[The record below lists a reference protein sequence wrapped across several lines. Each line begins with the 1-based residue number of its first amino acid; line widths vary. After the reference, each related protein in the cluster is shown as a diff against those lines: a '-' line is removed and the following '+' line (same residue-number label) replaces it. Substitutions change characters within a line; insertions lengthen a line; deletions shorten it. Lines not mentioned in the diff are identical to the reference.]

1 MVHQYHHLIS
11 SKTFFMILNKPFL
24 LTILL
29 ASSLLSVKAQRT
41 FNSVLTGKKI
51 SDTPLNEYIKEDVM
65 GDQFILM
72 IAYGC
77 THCRQAVQKAIR
89 LKNNNSIDD
98 FIILG
103 SEAEETS
110 AKADFMT
117 TIGPDEQAR
126 MIDYDW
132 TTFPKKFIIP
142 EPGFPN
148 PPVVFY
154 IHDNIIISIMTE
166 VPDSGN
172 YRKLK
177 GK

>member
-1 MVHQYHHLIS
+1 MIRNKHLIL
-11 SKTFFMILNKPFL
+11 TFVLFSFFL
-24 LTILL
+24 SI
-29 ASSLLSVKAQRT
+29 KGQRS
-41 FNSVLTGKKI
+41 FNSALIGKKI
-51 SDTPLNEYIKEDVM
+51 ADTPLSDYIKKDVM

-89 LKNNNSIDD
+89 LKNNHSIDD

-110 AKADFMT
+110 AKEDFLT
-117 TIGPDEQAR
+117 TIGPDEQEK

-154 IHDNIIISIMTE
+154 IHDNIIINIMTE